1 VGASVTVGWENF
13 FVAEAGASA
22 ALSGLVFVAV
32 AINLSRILSFPHLPG
47 RAAQTLVVLVLVLLI
62 STFGLVPGQ
71 SLRALG
77 AECLFV
83 GCLGIFSVSWI
94 QYRDRKH
101 AQKRIWV
108 LVQIMTSQ
116 LPVLPF
122 VISGSLL
129 LLCHPSGIYWLV
141 AGTVLSFVAGVVN
154 AWVLLV
160 EILR

>member
-1 VGASVTVGWENF
+1 MDASVTAGWENF

-32 AINLSRILSFPHLPG
+32 AINLSRILSYPHLPG

-71 SLRALG
+71 SSQLLG
-77 AECLFV
+77 AEFLSV
-83 GCLGIFSVSWI
+83 GCLGIFSASWI

-101 AQKRIWV
+101 AQHRTWV
-108 LVQIMTSQ
+108 LVQVLTSQ

-129 LLCHPSGIYWLV
+129 LLGQHGGIYWLV

-154 AWVLLV
+154 AWILLI